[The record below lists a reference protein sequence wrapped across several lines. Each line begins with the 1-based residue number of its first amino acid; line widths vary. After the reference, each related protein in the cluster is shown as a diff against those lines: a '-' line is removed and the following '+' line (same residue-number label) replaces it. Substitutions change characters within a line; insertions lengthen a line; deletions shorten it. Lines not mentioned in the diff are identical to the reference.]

1 MEKVKDMNGT
11 APSLYSSPAKQRT
24 RGNKISWEVLAALR
38 ALLVLA
44 ISLLITLSIWA
55 QPTGKGLKEI
65 RETEKQR
72 LAKEIAETEA
82 MLDAIENI
90 QFWTDVMLV
99 ANSLIIGVC
108 LSVLGYL
115 FYKMYTD
122 KLL

>member
-1 MEKVKDMNGT
+1 MEKIKQISGT
-11 APSLYSSPAKQRT
+11 APSLYSSPAKQRAK
-24 RGNKISWEVLAALR
+24 RNKISWEVLAALR
-38 ALLVLA
+38 TLLALA

-55 QPTGKGLKEI
+55 QPMGNGLKQI

-82 MLDAIENI
+82 MLAAIENV
-90 QFWTDVMLV
+90 QFWTDVMLA
-99 ANSLIIGVC
+99 ANSLIIGIC